1 MTTAVPHFGIEKPT
15 AAKLNALS
23 DVIDEAHVILGDTA
37 TEFPAEG
44 QWGSGQVWWMVH
56 VYRYLH
62 FASNGALVDPTG
74 VFPDVSISEDDTG
87 QGVLD
92 LDTVSW
98 LAYGQLYKLTG
109 ISWCMEASSA

>member
-1 MTTAVPHFGIEKPT
+1 MTTAVPTFGVEKPT
-15 AAKLNALS
+15 AAKLNALA
-23 DVIDEAHVILGDTA
+23 DVIAEAYVILGDVG

-44 QWGSGQVWWMVH
+44 QWGSGQVWRMVH

-62 FASNGALVDPTG
+62 FSSSGAIVDPTG
-74 VFPDVSISEDDTG
+74 VNPDVSISEDDTG

-109 ISWCMEASSA
+109 ISWCMESSDA